1 MAVKEAKDIEAESAS
16 CFPSS
21 AESKL
26 GDSLKETPQTE
37 NGLKAYWQ
45 MKNLTSI
52 DGLPGLHTAFKS
64 TTTFDPATASKDW
77 GKDDESISTVAQ
89 VKGNS
94 RRFDPNLLIGFI
106 LGLCVAGLS
115 FKMGSL
121 VAYPVGRLKIRNYLT
136 TMAYTAHYSR

>member
-89 VKGNS
+89 LKGNS
-94 RRFDPNLLIGFI
+94 RSFDPNLFIGFI

-121 VAYPVGRLKIRNYLT
+121 VAYPVGRLKIRNYFT
-136 TMAYTAHYSR
+136 TMAYTAHCSR